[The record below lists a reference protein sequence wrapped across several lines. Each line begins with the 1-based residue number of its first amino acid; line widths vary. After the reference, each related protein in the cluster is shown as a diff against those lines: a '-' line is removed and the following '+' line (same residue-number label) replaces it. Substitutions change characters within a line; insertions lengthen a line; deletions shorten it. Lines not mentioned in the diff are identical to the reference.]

1 MAWPVDVADGQV
13 FTAAYVNSMMASVK
27 TWQGGVNANGY
38 NLDNA
43 ANVQA
48 STIQMIT
55 AAADATITIGEGVGA
70 SQYMTISWERV
81 DNRLRFYYA
90 GLGQIILIGG
100 DGIYLQQI
108 ITTTAG
114 PAASG
119 KLYKDASGFLKIS

>member
-1 MAWPVDVADGQV
+1 MAWPPDAADGQIIL
-13 FTAAYVNSMMASVK
+13 ASHINAIKDSVQV
-27 TWQGGVNANGY
+27 WQGAVNANGKDL
-38 NLDNA
+38 NNA

-48 STIQMIT
+48 ATIQMIT
-55 AAADATITIGEGVGA
+55 STADATITIGEGVAA

-90 GLGQIILIGG
+90 GIGQIVLIGG

-108 ITTTAG
+108 VTVTAG
-114 PAASG
+114 PAGSG